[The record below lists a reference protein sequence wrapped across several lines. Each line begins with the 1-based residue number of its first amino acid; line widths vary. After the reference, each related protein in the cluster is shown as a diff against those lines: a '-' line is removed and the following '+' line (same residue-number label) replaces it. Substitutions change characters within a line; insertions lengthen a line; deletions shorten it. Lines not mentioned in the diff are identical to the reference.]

1 MLARAKPVED
11 YSTARTFTVHRVRQ
25 RRRRKRTSML
35 AARATAR
42 RATRLLRTFAT
53 AVDVSGVKVAAV
65 DNGQPTS
72 AVTFLFK
79 AGSRYETKPGLANVL
94 KNFSFKGTSK
104 RSALGTVREAELLGG
119 VLSTSLTR
127 EHLALTAE
135 FLRGDEDAFVDI
147 LSSVVSSSK
156 FSPWELKESVLPTI
170 EAETSAASADP
181 TAVAIEL
188 AHAIAFHSGLGSSIF
203 APSHPSFTIEDVKSF
218 AGQAFSKDNLV
229 VLGTGIDQ
237 EALSRLLEK
246 NLKVTSTGAAL
257 SSPAS
262 QYFGGET
269 RLSLTEGPQTVF
281 VGFGKAGTPPPEVA
295 VLAAHLSTTPS
306 IKWSASLSPIASAI
320 PAGTSVRPVLLP
332 YSDATLFGLLVQG
345 ESASDVREAAAAS
358 VKILRD
364 TTATGSVKP
373 EELKAAIAKAKF
385 AAASAVE
392 DREGFISTF
401 GPKVLSGSETSLSSL
416 YSALDGVTASNF
428 TKVTSSLVKT
438 TPTFI
443 AIGDT
448 TALPYKSEI
457 GL

>member
-1 MLARAKPVED
+1 
-11 YSTARTFTVHRVRQ
+11 
-25 RRRRKRTSML
+25 ML

-53 AVDVSGVKVAAV
+53 AVDVSGIKVAAV

-79 AGSRYETKPGLANVL
+79 AGSRYENKPGLANVL

-127 EHLALTAE
+127 EHLAVTAE

-156 FSPWELKESVLPTI
+156 FSPWELKESVLPTV

-203 APSHPSFTIEDVKSF
+203 APSHLSFTIEDIKSF
-218 AGQAFSKDNLV
+218 AGQAFSKDNFV

-237 EALSRLLEK
+237 EALSELLEK

-281 VGFGKAGTPPPEVA
+281 VGFGKAGAPSPEVA

-306 IKWSASLSPIASAI
+306 IKWSASLSPIASVI

-364 TTATGSVKP
+364 TTATDSVKP

-392 DREGFISTF
+392 NREGFISTF
-401 GPKVLSGSETSLSSL
+401 GPKVLSGSDTSLSNL
-416 YSALDGVTASNF
+416 YSALDGVSTSNF

-443 AIGDT
+443 AIGDI